1 MPNTAAM
8 PAPRAGAHVLEARNL
23 VKDYKTQK
31 NEDGS
36 KTFRAVDGVSFNLA
50 RGQTLSIVGES
61 GSGKS
66 TVARMVMRL
75 IEPTSG
81 QVDIDGRDW
90 LALKGSSL
98 RAARRKLQLVF
109 QDPYSSIN
117 PRMKVHQI
125 VSEPLR
131 NFGLCPASQL
141 KDRAA
146 ELLEKVGLPTAAL
159 ERYPHQFSGG
169 QRQRIVIARA
179 LASEPE
185 IIICDEAVSAL
196 DVSIQAQIL
205 NLLRDIQAKTDV
217 AFLFISHDLAVVQ
230 HISDEVLVM
239 RKGQVV
245 ERGDVRSLFSAPK
258 HEYTVKLL
266 DSVPGQRVFS

>member
-8 PAPRAGAHVLEARNL
+8 PASNSANVLEAHKL
-23 VKDYKTQK
+23 IKDYKISHSDT
-31 NEDGS
+31 GS

-75 IEPTSG
+75 VEPTSG
-81 QVDIDGRDW
+81 EVRIDGQDW
-90 LALKGSSL
+90 LALKGSAL
-98 RAARRKLQLVF
+98 RTARRKLQLVF

-117 PRMKVHQI
+117 PRMRIHQI

-131 NFGLCPASQL
+131 NFGLSPAAQL
-141 KDRAA
+141 RDRAA
-146 ELLEKVGLPTAAL
+146 VLLQKVGLPESAL
-159 ERYPHQFSGG
+159 DRYPHQCSGG

-205 NLLRDIQAKTDV
+205 NLLADIQAKTNV

-230 HISDEVLVM
+230 HISDHVLVM
-239 RKGQVV
+239 RKGQIV
-245 ERGDVRSLFSAPK
+245 EQGDAKSLFSAPQ
-258 HEYTVKLL
+258 HEYTIKLL
-266 DSVPGQRVFS
+266 DSVPGQKIFS

>member
-1 MPNTAAM
+1 MNTLSTATPPHLLAV
-8 PAPRAGAHVLEARNL
+8 RGL
-23 VKDYKTQK
+23 VKDFSTKSLGK
-31 NEDGS
+31 GV
-36 KTFRAVDGVSFNLA
+36 KTFRAVNNVSFNLSK
-50 RGQTLSIVGES
+50 GQTLSIVGES

-75 IEPTSG
+75 IEPSEG
-81 QVDIDGRDW
+81 SILMNGEDW
-90 LALKGSSL
+90 LALRGSAL
-98 RAARRKLQLVF
+98 RKARQKLQLVF

-117 PRMKVHQI
+117 PRMKIHQI
-125 VSEPLR
+125 VSEPLL
-131 NFGLCPASQL
+131 NFGLCPKGEL

-146 ELLEKVGLPTAAL
+146 ELLEKVGLPTSAL

-179 LASEPE
+179 LASSPD

-205 NLLRDIQAKTDV
+205 NLLRDIQEKTNV
-217 AFLFISHDLAVVQ
+217 AMLFISHDLAVVQ
-230 HISDEVLVM
+230 HISDKVLVM

-245 ERGDVRSLFSAPK
+245 EQGDVTSIFSAPQDP
-258 HEYTVKLL
+258 YTIQLL
-266 DSVPGQRVFS
+266 DSVPGQRLFA

>member
-1 MPNTAAM
+1 MPVTSAA
-8 PAPRAGAHVLEARNL
+8 PASVAGTTVLEARDL
-23 VKDYKTQK
+23 IKDYKTNSK
-31 NEDGS
+31 ETGS

-50 RGQTLSIVGES
+50 RGKTLSIVGES

-81 QVDIDGRDW
+81 QVRIDGEDW
-90 LALKGSSL
+90 LALKGSAL
-98 RAARRKLQLVF
+98 RTARRKLQLVF

-117 PRMKVHQI
+117 PRMKIHQI

-131 NFGLCPASQL
+131 NFGLCPNSQL

-146 ELLEKVGLPTAAL
+146 DLLEKVGLPATAL

-205 NLLRDIQAKTDV
+205 NLLADIQARTNV

-245 ERGDVRSLFSAPK
+245 EQGDAKSIFATPK
-258 HEYTVKLL
+258 HEYTIKLL
-266 DSVPGQRVFS
+266 DSVPGQKIFH

>member
-1 MPNTAAM
+1 MTEHNLPVIQY
-8 PAPRAGAHVLEARNL
+8 VLEAQGL
-23 VKDYKTQK
+23 IKDYKTK
-31 NEDGS
+31 SIGNGA
-36 KTFRAVDGVSFNLA
+36 KFFRAVNDVSFNLA

-66 TVARMVMRL
+66 TVARMIMRL
-75 IEPTSG
+75 IEPTE
-81 QVDIDGRDW
+81 GRVLVNREDW
-90 LALKGSSL
+90 LSLQGSALR
-98 RAARRKLQLVF
+98 RARQKLQLVF

-125 VSEPLR
+125 VSEPLL
-131 NFGLCPASQL
+131 NFGLSPKSEL

-146 ELLEKVGLPTAAL
+146 ELLEKVGLPVAAL
-159 ERYPHQFSGG
+159 DRYPHQFSGG

-179 LASEPE
+179 LASAPD

-205 NLLRDIQAKTDV
+205 NLLSEIQAKTNV
-217 AFLFISHDLAVVQ
+217 AMLFISHDLAVVQ

-245 ERGDVRSLFSAPK
+245 EQGDVKSIFSAPQDP
-258 HEYTVKLL
+258 YTIQLL
-266 DSVPGQRVFS
+266 DSVPGQRLFA

>member
-1 MPNTAAM
+1 MAKVAHMPQAINNS
-8 PAPRAGAHVLEARNL
+8 PVLEARNL
-23 VKDYKTQK
+23 IKDYKTT
-31 NEDGS
+31 NSDSGS
-36 KTFRAVDGVSFNLA
+36 KTFRAVDGISFNLA
-50 RGQTLSIVGES
+50 RGRTLSIVGES

-81 QVDIDGRDW
+81 EVRIDGQDW
-90 LALKGSSL
+90 LSL
-98 RAARRKLQLVF
+98 RGSELRKARRKLQLVF

-125 VSEPLR
+125 ISEPLR
-131 NFGLCPASQL
+131 NFGLCPTSQL

-146 ELLEKVGLPTAAL
+146 ELLEKVGLPLTAL

-205 NLLRDIQAKTDV
+205 NLLADIQEKTNV

-245 ERGDVRSLFSAPK
+245 EQADAISLFSAPK
-258 HEYTVKLL
+258 HEYTIKLL
-266 DSVPGQRVFS
+266 DSVPGQRVFA

>member
-1 MPNTAAM
+1 MSSTAAI
-8 PAPRAGAHVLEARNL
+8 PASQNANVLEARNL
-23 VKDYKTQK
+23 VKDYKT
-31 NEDGS
+31 NNSETGS
-36 KTFRAVDGVSFNLA
+36 KTFRAVERVSFNLA

-81 QVDIDGRDW
+81 QVHIDGQDW
-90 LALKGSSL
+90 LALKGSAL
-98 RAARRKLQLVF
+98 RKARRKLQLVF

-117 PRMKVHQI
+117 PRMKVDQI

-131 NFGLCPASQL
+131 NFGLCPNAQL
-141 KDRAA
+141 RDRAA
-146 ELLEKVGLPTAAL
+146 DLLRKVGLPETAL
-159 ERYPHQFSGG
+159 DRYPHQFSGG

-205 NLLRDIQAKTDV
+205 NLLADIQARTHV

-230 HISDEVLVM
+230 HISDQVLVM
-239 RKGQVV
+239 QKGQVV
-245 ERGDVRSLFSAPK
+245 EQGDAKSIFSAPK
-258 HEYTVKLL
+258 HAYTVKLL
-266 DSVPGQRVFS
+266 DSVPGQRIFS